1 MIILAWLTFA
11 ACLFIGFLINLTLAF
26 WLCRRNLGMTLKDF
40 AVKSVI
46 GTLGFMLLSP
56 IIYLPVMMDFSEVAF
71 IISLAI
77 TIPVGAWWVAWVYG
91 FDEVFTAAGII
102 LIVLAPPMLA
112 MLVKQDAMKE
122 VLAWISP

>member
-1 MIILAWLTFA
+1 MIILVWLMFA
-11 ACLFIGFLINLTLAF
+11 VCLFIGLMINLMLAF
-26 WLCRRNLGMTLKDF
+26 WLCRRSLGMPLKEF
-40 AVKSVI
+40 AAKSVI

-56 IIYLPVMMDFSEVAF
+56 IIYLPVMMDFSEVTF

>member
-1 MIILAWLTFA
+1 MIILVWLMFA
-11 ACLFIGFLINLTLAF
+11 VCLFIGFMINLMLAF
-26 WLCRRNLGMTLKDF
+26 WLCRRSLGMTLKEF

-56 IIYLPVMMDFSEVAF
+56 ITYLPVMMDFSEVAF

-112 MLVKQDAMKE
+112 MLVKKDAMKD